1 MDRRNFEWGLAL
13 ALKKQEMKRLRKPVS
28 WLIEEMRPMRPP
40 VEVWR
45 AIAAIAGRDW
55 RWARRQAATGQNL
68 FPPRI
73 VAGVVLADVAMPP
86 TPAQTLP
93 PIPAVDAPQTQPPTP
108 DPAPSNSI
116 ALDEMTL
123 AKVAISAWLN
133 HRGLQDEVAAL
144 LLQALAKGWARR
156 ARLFASE
163 ARTLGIAETNL
174 IDRIIEGTAP
184 PRPTPVPAALRERLE
199 AIEGGAVT
207 VG

>member
-45 AIAAIAGRDW
+45 AIAALAGRDW
-55 RWARRQAATGQNL
+55 RWARRQTATGQNL

-73 VAGVVLADVAMPP
+73 VAGVVLAEIPMPAP
-86 TPAQTLP
+86 HGAALP
-93 PIPAVDAPQTQPPTP
+93 PVPPVDRPAPAPQPSTSS
-108 DPAPSNSI
+108 PALV
-116 ALDEMTL
+116 LDVMTL
-123 AKVAISAWLN
+123 GKVAISAWLN
-133 HRGLQDEVAAL
+133 HRGLEDEVAAL

-156 ARLFASE
+156 ARLFASD
-163 ARTLGIAETNL
+163 ARTLGIVETNL

-184 PRPTPVPAALRERLE
+184 PRPTPDPAALRKME